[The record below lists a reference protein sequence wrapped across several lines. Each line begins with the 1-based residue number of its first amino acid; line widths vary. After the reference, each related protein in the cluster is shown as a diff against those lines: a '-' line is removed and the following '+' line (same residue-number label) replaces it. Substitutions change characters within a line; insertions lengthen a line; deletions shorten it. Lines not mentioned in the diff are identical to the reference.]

1 MCKIVFG
8 RNILYVIFA
17 IKVIFQLY
25 IYNEFCEKQWKL
37 FINNDIYGKKQ
48 IILQFAPVKGG
59 LYMKLILAIINKED
73 STIVSQALVKARYSV
88 TKLATTG
95 GFLMSGNITL
105 IIGTEDDKVD
115 DVIRIIGEHAQKRT
129 EIVPSTVMYGVGM
142 SSSIPLEVTVGGATI
157 FVLPVDRFE
166 KV

>member
-1 MCKIVFG
+1 
-8 RNILYVIFA
+8 
-17 IKVIFQLY
+17 
-25 IYNEFCEKQWKL
+25 
-37 FINNDIYGKKQ
+37 
-48 IILQFAPVKGG
+48 
-59 LYMKLILAIINKED
+59 MKLILAIVSNDDASDVSSALTKENF
-73 STIVSQALVKARYSV
+73 YV
-88 TKLATTG
+88 TRLATTG